1 MIKFANIDRYGAC
14 SSICG
19 HAPIHYG
26 GFVMI
31 GSYCCTKMCP
41 YFKMRFKIL
50 FWDFVVCDPEQKR
63 RVEEPYIL

>member
-1 MIKFANIDRYGAC
+1 
-14 SSICG
+14 
-19 HAPIHYG
+19 
-26 GFVMI
+26 MI
-31 GSYCCTKMCP
+31 GSYRCTKKCP

>member
-31 GSYCCTKMCP
+31 GSDYCTKICP
-41 YFKMRFKIL
+41 HFKKRFKIL
-50 FWDFVVCDPEQKR
+50 FWDFVVCDPVQKR